1 VRRLPPNAALEVDLI
16 VSSSE
21 TVQAERLAL
30 DRPGAI
36 FEYAPTFDK
45 SGYQIDPLSSPAPGP
60 IAARAPR
67 IFDGLHGVFADSL
80 PDAWGEELVRRRCR
94 REGIEFASL
103 TALDHLAIV
112 GHRGM
117 GALAYRPAVPDEGRE
132 EIDFDAL
139 ASAATDVLEGGES
152 DLLAELERLGG
163 SSGGARPKI
172 LVALDASG
180 HARAGDDEIPD
191 GYDGWLVKFRSSHD
205 VRDIGPLEAAYAAMA
220 RSAGIDVPDHRL
232 IPSSTSA
239 IGYFASK
246 RFDRAPG
253 GIRRHTVSAAGA
265 LEVDWTVPQIDY
277 EVLLRLVRRITRNQ
291 AQVEEMLRRMIFN
304 IVSHNRDDHA
314 KQHAF
319 IFDRARGWK
328 LAPAYDL
335 SFSSGPNGEH
345 YLAVAGEARDVSAEA
360 VRTVAESHG
369 IRRKRV
375 TEIVSDVIEAVHRF
389 SDFANEFGVSRQ
401 TRSDV
406 QRGVQPAA
414 IRVGELARTI

>member
-1 VRRLPPNAALEVDLI
+1 
-16 VSSSE
+16 
-21 TVQAERLAL
+21 
-30 DRPGAI
+30 
-36 FEYAPTFDK
+36 
-45 SGYQIDPLSSPAPGP
+45 
-60 IAARAPR
+60 
-67 IFDGLHGVFADSL
+67 
-80 PDAWGEELVRRRCR
+80 
-94 REGIEFASL
+94 
-103 TALDHLAIV
+103 
-112 GHRGM
+112 
-117 GALAYRPAVPDEGRE
+117 
-132 EIDFDAL
+132 
-139 ASAATDVLEGGES
+139 
-152 DLLAELERLGG
+152 
-163 SSGGARPKI
+163 
-172 LVALDASG
+172 
-180 HARAGDDEIPD
+180 
-191 GYDGWLVKFRSSHD
+191 
-205 VRDIGPLEAAYAAMA
+205 
-220 RSAGIDVPDHRL
+220 
-232 IPSSTSA
+232 
-239 IGYFASK
+239 
-246 RFDRAPG
+246 
-253 GIRRHTVSAAGA
+253 
-265 LEVDWTVPQIDY
+265 
-277 EVLLRLVRRITRNQ
+277 
-291 AQVEEMLRRMIFN
+291 MIFN